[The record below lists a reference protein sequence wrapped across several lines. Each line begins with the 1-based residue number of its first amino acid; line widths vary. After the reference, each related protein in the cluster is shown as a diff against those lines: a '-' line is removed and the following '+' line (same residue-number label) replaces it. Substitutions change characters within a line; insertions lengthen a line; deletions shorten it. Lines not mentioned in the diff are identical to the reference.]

1 MELFL
6 LLGFPLLMAMV
17 VFLLRQDWLRKII
30 LLLASSFH
38 LLATIG
44 FWQGPHDVQFNP
56 FLGFDALSQLVLNL
70 ISILFF
76 VIAIYLVGYLK
87 EKRRR
92 SNGIFVGCLLCL
104 LAAMT
109 LVTMSRHM
117 GLLWIALAATT
128 LLSAPLIGYYR
139 TPRSI
144 EATWKYLLIS
154 SLGIALGLLG
164 TLFLAIS
171 ATPLKTIFLADILD
185 NATLLSPS
193 WLKLSVIFLLVG
205 YGTKMGLAPMHTW
218 KPDAYGEAPAPV
230 GALMSGVLTGC
241 AFLAV
246 FRVAQICFH
255 ARLQEFV
262 SPIFILLGM
271 LSLGIAAV
279 FIMGQ
284 KDFHRMLGYSS
295 VEHMGI
301 LALGIGLGGGAVWAS
316 LFHAVNNAFAKG
328 LIFLVAGNLF
338 QSFRSKR
345 VENIQGV
352 IHRLPVTGISLILGL
367 IVIAGFPPFGIF
379 YSELLILKEAILT
392 QRYIIVF
399 FYFLFL
405 SVIFFGYSKV
415 ILGMSLGLPVPR
427 SGTYSAGQA
436 GRPPDS
442 ANKEIKK
449 ENFFMVTPLVIL
461 VLVLFFTGI
470 FVPDSLYALIDEAS
484 ALLKGQ

>member
-6 LLGFPLLMAMV
+6 LTGFPVLMGGV
-17 VFLLRQDWLRKII
+17 VFLLRQDRVRKII
-30 LLLASSFH
+30 LFLTGFVH
-38 LLATIG
+38 LFVTAGL
-44 FWQGPHDVQFNP
+44 WQRPGGVRFNP
-56 FLGFDALSQLVLNL
+56 FLGVDALAQLVLS
-70 ISILFF
+70 IVSILFF
-76 VIAIYLVGYLK
+76 VIAIYLIGYLK

-92 SNGIFVGCLLCL
+92 ANGIFLGCLLCL
-104 LAAMT
+104 LSAMT
-109 LVTMSRHM
+109 LVTLSRHM
-117 GLLWIALAATT
+117 GLLWIAIASTT
-128 LLSAPLIGYYR
+128 LLSAPLVNYYR
-139 TPRSI
+139 KPRSI

-164 TLFLAIS
+164 TLFLAV
-171 ATPLKTIFLADILD
+171 AAAPVETIFLDDILGS
-185 NATLLSPS
+185 ARLFSPS

-230 GALMSGVLTGC
+230 GALMSGAVTAC

-246 FRVAQICFH
+246 CRVAQICFH
-255 ARLQEFV
+255 AGLRSFV
-262 SPIFILLGM
+262 SPLFILLGI

-284 KDFHRMLGYSS
+284 KDFNRMLGYSS

-328 LIFLVAGNLF
+328 LIFLVSGNLY
-338 QSFRSKR
+338 QGFRSKK

-352 IHRLPVTGISLILGL
+352 IHRFPATGIFLILGF

-379 YSELLILKEAILT
+379 YSELMILKEAVLT
-392 QRYIIVF
+392 QRYVVVV

-405 SVIFFGYSKV
+405 AVIFFGYSGI
-415 ILGMSLGLPVPR
+415 ILRMAL
-427 SGTYSAGQA
+427 
-436 GRPPDS
+436 GRPPDN
-442 ANKEIKK
+442 AGIETKK
-449 ENFFMVTPLVIL
+449 EDLFMVMPLMIL
-461 VLVLFFTGI
+461 LIVLFFCGVLAPGP
-470 FVPDSLYALIDEAS
+470 FYNLLDEAG
-484 ALLKGQ
+484 ALLTP